1 MKLNRNVWPIHHTHT
16 HNRNKHERRRTKT
29 SPLLGIKLEERVII
43 N

>member
-16 HNRNKHERRRTKT
+16 HNRNTHERRRIKT
-29 SPLLGIKLEERVII
+29 SPLLGIELEERVII

>member
-16 HNRNKHERRRTKT
+16 HNRNTHKRRRTKT